1 MVVCLDRCV
10 TGLIMACVDVCLIHF
25 GSDLVRVAAAEFD
38 PAVFKDA
45 FYFVLV
51 SPSPGGPGEGTDC
64 HLSEEIVGFGTISA
78 RIRGGKPVFDFDF
91 APKRSWVDDGPSLAG
106 SGRPL

>member
-64 HLSEEIVGFGTISA
+64 HFPKGNREFWADSGPGPGEGPVCHVPLEIGGVGANSDPDPEGNLF
-78 RIRGGKPVFDFDF
+78 
-91 APKRSWVDDGPSLAG
+91 
-106 SGRPL
+106 